1 MPVSNDKINVQMH
14 SGAGTGGAR
23 GARASPDFCPGWRTY
38 VLAPPPPSL
47 ATLYRAQ
54 HMRYTPHPLP
64 LCCRRPRSCTSQ
76 VDAGHCIVY
85 YVLCNGTLRPPCQYI
100 IVPAPLQMHQTGYY
114 ISDVLIP
121 LLTLL
126 VNGSVAISGF
136 VAAACFV
143 CMVTDCIS

>member
-1 MPVSNDKINVQMH
+1 MYKCTVALEQGGQGGQGGQRPPQIFVQVGEYM
-14 SGAGTGGAR
+14 S
-23 GARASPDFCPGWRTY
+23 
-38 VLAPPPPSL
+38 LPPPPSL

-64 LCCRRPRSCTSQ
+64 LCCRRPRSSTSQ

-85 YVLCNGTLRPPCQYI
+85 YVLRNGTLRPPCQYI
-100 IVPAPLQMHQTGYY
+100 IVPAPLQMHHTGYY

-143 CMVTDCIS
+143 CMVTDCTIS